1 MATTPRRDVL
11 ARSDTSSGDLTAL
24 RIVALDAWA
33 DELYA
38 ASIDNPDASVV
49 AAATGLYRLG
59 HDTLTELTDVLD
71 RAPTVAEHW
80 DAYRA
85 GLETFGYRWDE
96 TSFTVTKVATPPTG
110 SRSDDYPSTE
120 QVFVDAADAQVR
132 AVAELLSGRLVA
144 EMGGTGVLQIELG
157 EPANPA
163 DPVDRAG
170 IDPPDATT
178 AATWWVELAE
188 GTDVRIST
196 LGVDTEAATVA
207 RWVRHSLDEMRADPT
222 APRPPTTWFLSADEL
237 AATRT
242 KITKLNQR
250 AAAKGYTG
258 DITVRATPATRSHT
272 PAPGAPTVTVHG
284 FEVTITGQ
292 PPHYQG
298 WQFIAAVD
306 TVPAPAG
313 SFAVRRVI
321 ETDSGNITDAPDDIR
336 WLFDDQR
343 PRYALLYTATDTDEG
358 QPRRIGVYDTAE
370 RAEQALQQAS
380 RPGVVVRYLPGAED
394 GSLDHDSIRAG
405 ECDHCHTQRGR
416 TSVLI
421 VRHQDTG
428 ETRQVGRSCVK
439 DFLGWSTMP
448 VLIDPEQA
456 DKAIERGSGI
466 EGHNWDLGSV
476 LTYSWAVNETLG
488 WVPAG
493 TAGERTPSKDLVAEA
508 ISGHSQRAEQLR
520 ATIGGK
526 LAEGAQMAPQII
538 SDLTTAFAAAGGGYE
553 ANLAAILR
561 AGVVHPRKH
570 LGLAVSAVNAWH
582 RQQEHA
588 AADQL
593 RAQQRLDAAE
603 RAARQRHVGTVGE
616 PITMTGTVTVKRSIE
631 GYRWNSPSQVLLVVD
646 CGDSVA
652 KMITTAAW
660 AYQVK
665 PGEQLS
671 VKGTVKAH
679 DTFNGVPQTVLKRP
693 KQLPLPQERPE
704 PTWETVT
711 PVMPQSRFQ
720 EAPLAPHPPLAR
732 GLGI

>member
-1 MATTPRRDVL
+1 MDTTPRRDVP
-11 ARSDTSSGDLTAL
+11 ARSDTSAELTTL

-33 DELYA
+33 DQQYA
-38 ASIDNPDASVV
+38 ARIDTADHPV
-49 AAATGLYRLG
+49 ATLLYQLG
-59 HDTLTELTDVLD
+59 HHTLTELGTELG
-71 RAPTVAEHW
+71 RAPTAAEHW
-80 DAYRA
+80 DAYSA
-85 GLETFGYRWDE
+85 ALKPFGYRWDE
-96 TSFTVTKVATPPTG
+96 TTFTVQPTTTPTPTG
-110 SRSDDYPSTE
+110 SINDTTALAAAFVESADE
-120 QVFVDAADAQVR
+120 QVR
-132 AVAELLSGRLVA
+132 SVAGILNGQLVA
-144 EMGGTGVLQIELG
+144 DMGGTGVLQIALSESDTLD
-157 EPANPA
+157 EPF
-163 DPVDRAG
+163 DRAG
-170 IDPPDATT
+170 IDPPEQTNPRP
-178 AATWWVELAE
+178 TWWVELAE
-188 GTDVRIST
+188 GTDSRIST
-196 LGVDTEAATVA
+196 FTVNDNPERVAGWITTKLG
-207 RWVRHSLDEMRADPT
+207 EMRAAAPAAQAANQPT
-222 APRPPTTWFLSADEL
+222 VWFLSADEL

-242 KITKLNQR
+242 KLQALNQR
-250 AAAKGYTG
+250 AARKGFTG
-258 DITVRATPATRSHT
+258 SIEVSATPATRSHT
-272 PAPGAPTVTVHG
+272 PGPGAAAVTVHG
-284 FEVTITGQ
+284 FDVTITGD

-306 TVPAPAG
+306 TLPATAG
-313 SFAVRRVI
+313 ELLVQPMIIGADDVGWPDTTPPSPLHPGERRGYSLTR
-321 ETDSGNITDAPDDIR
+321 TDPV
-336 WLFDDQR
+336 
-343 PRYALLYTATDTDEG
+343 
-358 QPRRIGVYDTAE
+358 GVSERLGDYDTV
-370 RAEQALQQAS
+370 EQAEAARQQAS
-380 RPGVVVRYLPGAED
+380 RPGVVLRYLPGAED
-394 GSLDHDSIRAG
+394 GSLDHDSLRAG
-405 ECDHCHTQRGR
+405 ECDHCHTRR
-416 TSVLI
+416 DRSSVLI
-421 VRHQDTG
+421 VRHSDTG
-428 ETRQVGRSCVK
+428 EIKQVGRSCVK

-493 TAGERTPSKDLVAEA
+493 TAGDRIPSKDLVAEA